1 LESAEIYHG
10 KFKELNTTEVKVKVF
25 AVAGKDDVARV
36 YMAEFGPG
44 KAIELVEAVQ
54 PPLPR
59 EKKWVLMVS
68 TLFGCPVGCQ
78 ICDAGG
84 SYQGKLSAEEILA
97 QIDFMVSLRFPDGKV
112 PVENFKIQFARMG
125 EPAFNL
131 AVLDVLEALPARY
144 DAPGL
149 MPSLSTIAPNSA
161 EEFFSRLPAI
171 KDRYYADGQFQFQFS
186 IHTTSEAHRDQM
198 IPVKKW
204 NFERMA
210 EYGRSWHRPGDR
222 KITLNFALVDGMP
235 VDPQTL
241 LNTFDPERY
250 LIKITPVNPTSQ
262 ATKHGHTSH
271 VDPYRPEKVQGLVDR
286 LRASGYEVIVS
297 IGEVEENQIGS
308 NCGQYVMRYM
318 AGEMPVKD
326 GYTYPVQ
333 SFSHTTF
340 PLVEPAAAD

>member
-1 LESAEIYHG
+1 MRVR
-10 KFKELNTTEVKVKVF
+10 LNDYSVKRTEKTVKVF
-25 AVAGKDDVARV
+25 AVAGKDDVAMV

-68 TLFGCPVGCQ
+68 TLFGCPVACQ

-84 SYQGKLSAEEILA
+84 SYQGKLSTSEILA
-97 QIDFMVSLRFPDGKV
+97 QIDFLVDQRFPGGKI

-125 EPAFNL
+125 EPAFNM
-131 AVLDVLEALPARY
+131 AVLEALEALPGHY

-161 EEFFSRLPAI
+161 NTFFNQLPAI
-171 KDRYYADGQFQFQFS
+171 KDRYYSGGKFQFQFS
-186 IHTTSEAHRDQM
+186 IHTTDEIQRDKM

-204 NFERMA
+204 SFARMG

-235 VDPQTL
+235 LDPDIL
-241 LNTFDPERY
+241 LKYFDPDKY
-250 LIKITPVNPTSQ
+250 LIKITPVNPTAQ
-262 ATKHGHTSH
+262 VAKHGYISH
-271 VDPYRPEKVQGLVDR
+271 VDPYQPEKVHSIVEA
-286 LRASGYEVIVS
+286 LRSNGYQVILS

-308 NCGQYVMRYM
+308 NCGQYVLKYLS
-318 AGEMPVKD
+318 GKMPVKD

-333 SFSHTTF
+333 DYTRSTYQ
-340 PLVEPAAAD
+340 AAD

>member
-1 LESAEIYHG
+1 MED
-10 KFKELNTTEVKVKVF
+10 TVKVF
-25 AVAGKDDVARV
+25 AVAGKDDVAMV

-68 TLFGCPVGCQ
+68 TLFGCPVACQ

-84 SYQGKLSAEEILA
+84 SYQGKLTTGEILA
-97 QIDFMVSLRFPDGKV
+97 QIDFLVDRRFPGRTV

-131 AVLDVLEALPARY
+131 SVLEALEALPVRY
-144 DAPGL
+144 QAPGL

-161 EEFFSRLPAI
+161 EEFFKRLPDI
-171 KDRYYADGQFQFQFS
+171 KNRYYSGGQFQFQFS
-186 IHTTSEAHRDQM
+186 IHTTDEVQRDEM

-204 NFERMA
+204 SFARMA
-210 EYGRSWHRPGDR
+210 EYGRSWQQPGDR

-235 VDPQTL
+235 VEPEVL
-241 LNTFDPERY
+241 LKYFDPDRF
-250 LIKITPVNPTSQ
+250 LIKITPVNPTTQSV
-262 ATKHGHTSH
+262 KHGHTSH
-271 VDPYRPEKVQGLVDR
+271 VDPYNPDRVQGLVEHMR
-286 LRASGYEVIVS
+286 SSGYQVILS

-308 NCGQYVMRYM
+308 NCGQYVLKYM
-318 AGEMPVKD
+318 AGELPVKD
-326 GYTYPVQ
+326 GYTYPIQ
-333 SFSHTTF
+333 NFTKTHYQATDI
-340 PLVEPAAAD
+340 PAAKEEKEIR